1 MPIVTVDGIGF
12 GVGTWWNNESVI
24 LLFLDG
30 AALTVKLLQDLVGLF
45 TTHNK
50 NKVLQFMQER
60 KSVKRPTLHLFE
72 SQRTTLLLRQR
83 IDPALEQSSCASKG
97 CK

>member
-12 GVGTWWNNESVI
+12 GDGTRWNNESVI

-50 NKVLQFMQER
+50 IRYYNLCG
-60 KSVKRPTLHLFE
+60 SA
-72 SQRTTLLLRQR
+72 S
-83 IDPALEQSSCASKG
+83 LEKW
-97 CK
+97 

>member
-45 TTHNK
+45 TTHDK
-50 NKVLQFMQER
+50 NKGTTIYIKEQA
-60 KSVKRPTLHLFE
+60 
-72 SQRTTLLLRQR
+72 QRT
-83 IDPALEQSSCASKG
+83 ALTSLPISPQPNTTSLAL
-97 CK
+97 

>member
-50 NKVLQFMQER
+50 NKG
-60 KSVKRPTLHLFE
+60 
-72 SQRTTLLLRQR
+72 TTIYAGTQVGKKAHTPSLR
-83 IDPALEQSSCASKG
+83 ISTNHASLTATD
-97 CK
+97 